1 MEERGIEP
9 KKQQII
15 KEIISREWEM
25 FDKVQNI
32 GGRAS
37 CQEDWRT
44 FYIMRYSQH
53 SAFSEEML
61 ESYLGDLFQA
71 AKENRNLITEKYAY
85 MMEFSD
91 PEYYR
96 VNLQPNIPAVSREK
110 DVLITAIITRTMEE
124 YEIFS
129 RQYPSF
135 CRAGRPALENAGGD
149 VSVRNYTIGE
159 LRTYSEET
167 LKLYLRDMLVA
178 AQEGKPLVFTIQETQ
193 AGFYGYQSLG
203 QAEDAMSR

>member
-61 ESYLGDLFQA
+61 ESYRGDLLQA
-71 AKENRNLITEKYAY
+71 GKENRNLITEKYAY

-91 PEYYR
+91 PEYYK
-96 VNLQPNIPAVSREK
+96 VNLQPNIPAISREK
-110 DVLITAIITRTMEE
+110 EVLITAIISRTMEE

-129 RQYPSF
+129 GKYPAF

-178 AQEGKPLVFTIQETQ
+178 AQHGKPMIFTIQETQ
-193 AGFYGYQSLG
+193 AGFYGYQSLE